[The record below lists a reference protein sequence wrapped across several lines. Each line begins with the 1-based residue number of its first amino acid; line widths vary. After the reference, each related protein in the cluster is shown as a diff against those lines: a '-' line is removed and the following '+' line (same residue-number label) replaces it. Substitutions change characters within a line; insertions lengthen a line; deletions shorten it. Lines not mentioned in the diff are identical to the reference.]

1 MPIAPLLGLVIAAE
15 SLLSF
20 GTESFASNLLC
31 DLALIAALVAACERR
46 HTAMMIAAGL
56 ACGLGVFGAMLVPL
70 AIGLAVSRR
79 IAARL
84 LMLVPLSACAAII
97 LLGAPPLVPSAIG
110 VWSTVFRPETTGL
123 LVALALGSLAWLTA
137 TLSARPLMPDMVPT
151 AALTCALTYALVM
164 PGVSIAIPLA
174 LTFRY
179 GARRLVWLVAFA
191 ALMAAFAL
199 PIPATLALAAALV
212 LAARPLLPPFA
223 NDNAVSAARHHFAE
237 YDRGR
242 TGALDGSWGFRE
254 KRT

>member
-46 HTAMMIAAGL
+46 HAAMMVAAGL

-84 LMLVPLSACAAII
+84 LLLVPLSACAAII
-97 LLGAPPLVPSAIG
+97 ILGAPPLVPSAIG
-110 VWSTVFRPETTGL
+110 LWSTVFRPEMAGL
-123 LVALALGSLAWLTA
+123 LAALALGSLAWLTA
-137 TLSARPLMPDMVPT
+137 TLSARPLMPDRVPT
-151 AALTCALTYALVM
+151 AGLTCALTCALVM
-164 PGVSIAIPLA
+164 PGVSMAVPFA
-174 LTFRY
+174 LIFRY
-179 GARRLVWLVAFA
+179 GDRRIMCLVAFA
-191 ALMAAFAL
+191 ALLAALAL
-199 PIPATLALAAALV
+199 PIPATLALATALV
-212 LAARPLLPPFA
+212 LAARPLVAPFA
-223 NDNAVSAARHHFAE
+223 NDNAVSAAKCHFAE
-237 YDRGR
+237 QDRGQ
-242 TGALDGSWGFRE
+242 TSAFDGGWGFRE